1 MGQLI
6 DLERQWAFTDPDST
20 TNARY
25 FGGVLRTGQIIDVIN
40 ADSTRIAPGTPV
52 KIDAAGSAW
61 PRWDLATTSEPI
73 KSKIGVKNTT
83 AAAELGLVGVALE
96 YILPGQQGR
105 IAGRGTWVAVKCK
118 NPPAS
123 NAVGSIVIQDT
134 GTASQVDTVQ
144 SGGSYSQTIAH
155 VKGGLALGTVL
166 CPAGAGAGQTGSTTQ
181 LGIEVNP
188 F

>member
-6 DLERQWAFTDPDST
+6 DLERQWAFSDPSGVK
-20 TNARY
+20 Y
-25 FGGVLRTGQIIDVIN
+25 FGGVLRTGQILDVIN
-40 ADSTRIAPGTPV
+40 ADTTTIVPGTPV
-52 KIDAAGSAW
+52 KVDAAGSAW
-61 PRWDLATTSEPI
+61 PRWDLAVATNEPI

-83 AAAELGLVGVALE
+83 AAAELGLIGVALE
-96 YILPGQQGR
+96 YIVAGQQGR
-105 IAGRGTWVAVKCK
+105 IAGRGCWVAVKCK

-144 SGGSYSQTIAH
+144 SGAGYAQTIAH